1 VKEKK
6 RNYQVMS
13 TELAAIIDW
22 FESDQVNLDD
32 AVIKYSRALKLVTE
46 IETYLKT
53 AENKVKKISTSHDQ
67 GPSLK
72 KEK

>member
-1 VKEKK
+1 
-6 RNYQVMS
+6 MS